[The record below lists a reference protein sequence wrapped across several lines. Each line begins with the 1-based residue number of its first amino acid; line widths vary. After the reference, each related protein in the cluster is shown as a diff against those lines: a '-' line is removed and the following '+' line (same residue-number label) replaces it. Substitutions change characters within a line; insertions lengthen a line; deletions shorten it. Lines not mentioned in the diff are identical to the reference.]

1 MEVPLHLHHHLLLL
15 QLRILLEQ
23 SDLLEDSVEVVEVDS
38 NPEDSVEVVEVD
50 SNPED
55 SVVEE
60 EGHLRDPLHPHPQE
74 ERDTIRTV
82 DDSQH

>member
-1 MEVPLHLHHHLLLL
+1 MEVPLHHLHLHHLLLL

-38 NPEDSVEVVEVD
+38 NPEH
-50 SNPED
+50 

-60 EGHLRDPLHPHPQE
+60 EEHLQDPLHPHPQE
-74 ERDTIRTV
+74 ERGMIRTV

>member
-1 MEVPLHLHHHLLLL
+1 MEFPPPLQLHHHLLLLL

-38 NPEDSVEVVEVD
+38 KPEDSV
-50 SNPED
+50 
-55 SVVEE
+55 VVEE
-60 EGHLRDPLHPHPQE
+60 EGHLRDPLHLHPQKE
-74 ERDTIRTV
+74 QDTIRTV